1 MSIKVI
7 VSMEV
12 ENFDSFSKA
21 FNSEG
26 PQTARKEAGI
36 VAKAH
41 KNLDSP
47 TNAVVIGT
55 VDSKEVFQSFF
66 STPEQAERM
75 KNAGV
80 VSKPTVTFLYD

>member
-1 MSIKVI
+1 MGIKVI

-26 PQTARKEAGI
+26 PQNARKAAGI

-41 KNLDSP
+41 KNLDSL

-55 VDSKEVFQSFF
+55 VDSKEAFQACF
-66 STPEQAERM
+66 SSPEQAERM
-75 KNAGV
+75 KNA
-80 VSKPTVTFLYD
+80 

>member
-47 TNAVVIGT
+47 TNAVVIGR
-55 VDSKEVFQSFF
+55 
-66 STPEQAERM
+66 AI
-75 KNAGV
+75 
-80 VSKPTVTFLYD
+80 

>member
-1 MSIKVI
+1 MGIKVI

-26 PQTARKEAGI
+26 PQTARKTAGI

-41 KNLDSP
+41 KNLDSL

-55 VDSKEVFQSFF
+55 VDSKEAFQAFF
-66 STPEQAERM
+66 SSPEQADRM
-75 KNAGV
+75 KTAGV
-80 VSKPTVTFLYD
+80 VSKPAVTFLGD

>member
-1 MSIKVI
+1 MGIKVI

-26 PQTARKEAGI
+26 PQTARKAAGI
-36 VAKAH
+36 VARAH

-47 TNAVVIGT
+47 TNALVIGT
-55 VDSKEVFQSFF
+55 VNSKEAFQAFF
-66 STPEQAERM
+66 LLQ
-75 KNAGV
+75 
-80 VSKPTVTFLYD
+80 SKQSV

>member
-1 MSIKVI
+1 MGIKVI

-12 ENFDSFSKA
+12 EDFDGFSKA
-21 FNSEG
+21 FNSDG
-26 PQTARKEAGI
+26 PQTARKAAGI

-55 VDSKEVFQSFF
+55 VDSKEAFQAFF
-66 STPEQAERM
+66 SSPEQAERM
-75 KNAGV
+75 KAAGV
-80 VSKPTVTFLYD
+80 VSKPAVTFLGD